1 MALEATVA
9 HQILVAEDND
19 DVRDFIVAAL
29 SGDEFQVVEAQDG
42 ADVLERLAYAP
53 PALVLLDLHMPIMTG
68 LEVLRRLRGAPGWAE
83 TPVVFLTASDQ
94 TEDLVEAR
102 RLGAR
107 GYLVKP
113 VRPAD
118 LVAKVKRVI
127 EDRDLIWLDD
137 MTSVRAR

>member
-1 MALEATVA
+1 LEATVA
-9 HQILVAEDND
+9 HQILVAEDNEN
-19 DVRDFIVAAL
+19 VRDFIIAAL
-29 SGDEFQVVEAQDG
+29 GAEFQVIEAQDG
-42 ADVLERLAYAP
+42 AAVLERLAYAP
-53 PALVLLDLHMPIMTG
+53 PALVLLDLHMPVMTG
-68 LEVLRRLRGAPGWAE
+68 LEVLKRLRGAPGWAE

-118 LVAKVKRVI
+118 LVAKVKRVL

-137 MTSVRAR
+137 MTSVRTR

>member
-1 MALEATVA
+1 MA

-29 SGDEFQVVEAQDG
+29 GGGEFKVAEARDG
-42 ADVLERLAYAP
+42 AAVLERLAYAP
-53 PALVLLDLHMPIMTG
+53 PALVLLDLHMPIMSG
-68 LEVLRRLRGAPGWAE
+68 LEVLKRLRGAPGWAE
-83 TPVVFLTASDQ
+83 TPVVFLTASNQ
-94 TEDLVEAR
+94 TDDLVEAR

-118 LVAKVKRVI
+118 LLAKVKRVI

>member
-1 MALEATVA
+1 LEATVA

-29 SGDEFQVVEAQDG
+29 SGGDFKVVEAYDG
-42 ADVLERLAYAP
+42 AAVLERLAYAP
-53 PALVLLDLHMPIMTG
+53 PALVLLDLHMPVMTG
-68 LEVLRRLRGAPGWAE
+68 LEVLKRLRGAPGWAE
-83 TPVVFLTASDQ
+83 TTVVFLTASDQ

-118 LVAKVKRVI
+118 LVAKIRRVL

>member
-1 MALEATVA
+1 MA

-29 SGDEFQVVEAQDG
+29 SGGDFQVIEARDG
-42 ADVLERLAYAP
+42 AAVLERLAYAP
-53 PALVLLDLHMPIMTG
+53 PTLALLDLHMPVMTG
-68 LEVLRRLRGAPGWAE
+68 LEVLKRLRGAPGWAD

>member
-1 MALEATVA
+1 
-9 HQILVAEDND
+9 
-19 DVRDFIVAAL
+19 
-29 SGDEFQVVEAQDG
+29 
-42 ADVLERLAYAP
+42 
-53 PALVLLDLHMPIMTG
+53 MPVMTG
-68 LEVLRRLRGAPGWAE
+68 LEVLKRLRGAPGWAD

-94 TEDLVEAR
+94 TQDLVEAR

-118 LVAKVKRVI
+118 LVVKVRRVL